1 MQVQE
6 LVSARVP
13 AATFYGH
20 PRPKYIPAPARNR
33 ARAGARV
40 SHAAT
45 HDARRWTPEPLEE
58 PERPPKGAFT
68 VSVNGR
74 VVASTGPEVSTP
86 SPPSPPSPPAAPGCC
101 LPACAEAG
109 AGRRAP
115 SRRCARSTCEKSW
128 MTSWPRSASRRPSRP
143 RAARLR
149 VPRILHRPACE
160 TGGEGRDDGRARS
173 RALAGDCVTDPAQS
187 ATAQA
192 GA

>member
-109 AGRRAP
+109 AGRRA
-115 SRRCARSTCEKSW
+115 S
-128 MTSWPRSASRRPSRP
+128 
-143 RAARLR
+143 
-149 VPRILHRPACE
+149 
-160 TGGEGRDDGRARS
+160 G
-173 RALAGDCVTDPAQS
+173 
-187 ATAQA
+187 ATLGAFTA
-192 GA
+192 GASAAAGAAGASLLAAFCVAGAASFAAAGFAAAGFSGAACAVD